1 MLRFL
6 LGWSA
11 WDLTESATW
20 VGLVAALMLAPAFVL
35 SPLFGIVSDRV
46 NPRHGLIVSMG
57 VHAGIGIAGTVFLV
71 TELFNLNV
79 LLLLAFAMGA
89 VTSGHSPMRLALIPL
104 LVQRDALPSAV
115 GLSAMT
121 FNVARIIG
129 PALGAWLISQWG
141 AGSAFAL
148 SVAMFTGSALVLLSL
163 RGIGQRAPKPREP
176 FRQQLTAGLRYA
188 SQHSG
193 IRLLFALTVVNGLLA
208 RTTIELL
215 PALSGALLGGKA
227 DDLAALTASAGV
239 GSILGGLIVSR
250 QSADLSRLLHMV
262 MMAIGSATLL
272 MMSLH
277 WMQDLWRLGGLVAL
291 LAMCATMAGTG
302 CQTMTQLSVE
312 EDFRGRV
319 ISLWTLLAMGAPA
332 LGSALFGHLSDQ
344 LGFVAVL
351 ASAAGVGLAAVMVFY
366 LRRSALL
373 GRT

>member
-1 MLRFL
+1 
-6 LGWSA
+6 
-11 WDLTESATW
+11 
-20 VGLVAALMLAPAFVL
+20 
-35 SPLFGIVSDRV
+35 LF
-46 NPRHGLIVSMG
+46 
-57 VHAGIGIAGTVFLV
+57 AG
-71 TELFNLNV
+71 LFNLNA

-129 PALGAWLISQWG
+129 PALGAWLLSQWG
-141 AGSAFAL
+141 AGSAFAV
-148 SVAMFTGSALVLLSL
+148 SVVMFAGSALVLLSL
-163 RGIGQRAPKPREP
+163 GGVGQRAPKPREP
-176 FRQQLTAGLRYA
+176 FLQQLTAGFHYA
-188 SQHSG
+188 SQHPG
-193 IRLLFALTVVNGLLA
+193 IRLLFALTFVNGLLA

-250 QSADLSRLLHMV
+250 QSADLARLLTMV
-262 MMAIGSATLL
+262 MGAIAGAALL

-277 WMQDLWRLGGLVAL
+277 WMQDLWRLGVLVSL
-291 LAMCATMAGTG
+291 LALCATMAGTG
-302 CQTMTQLSVE
+302 CQTMTQLSLS

-344 LGFVAVL
+344 LGFVVVL
-351 ASAAGVGLAAVMVFY
+351 ACAAGIGLVTVIALY
-366 LRRSALL
+366 LRREALL
-373 GRT
+373 GPA

>member
-11 WDLTESATW
+11 WNLTESATW
-20 VGLVAALMLAPAFVL
+20 VGIVAALMLAPAFVL

-46 NPRHGLIVSMG
+46 NPRHGLIVSMMIHG
-57 VHAGIGIAGTVFLV
+57 SISIAGAVCLLAG
-71 TELFNLNV
+71 LFNLEV

-129 PALGAWLISQWG
+129 PALGAWLLSQWG
-141 AGSAFAL
+141 PGSAFAL
-148 SVAMFTGSALVLLSL
+148 AVIMFAGSAVILISL

-176 FRQQLTAGLRYA
+176 FRQQLVAGFHYV

-193 IRLLFALTVVNGLLA
+193 IRLLFALTFVNGLLA

-215 PALSGALLGGKA
+215 PALSGALLGGGA
-227 DDLAALTASAGV
+227 DDLAALTASAGG
-239 GSILGGLIVSR
+239 GSIAGGLIVSR
-250 QSADLSRLLHMV
+250 QSADLRRLLTMV
-262 MMAIGSATLL
+262 VCAMVSATLL
-272 MMSLH
+272 MTSLY
-277 WMQDLWRLGGLVAL
+277 WMQDLWRLSVLVAL

-302 CQTMTQLSVE
+302 CQTMTQLSLA

-332 LGSALFGHLSDQ
+332 LGAALFGHLSDQ
-344 LGFVAVL
+344 LGFVVVL
-351 ASAAGVGLAAVMVFY
+351 ACAASIGLIAIAALY
-366 LRRSALL
+366 LRRGALL
-373 GRT
+373 DVT